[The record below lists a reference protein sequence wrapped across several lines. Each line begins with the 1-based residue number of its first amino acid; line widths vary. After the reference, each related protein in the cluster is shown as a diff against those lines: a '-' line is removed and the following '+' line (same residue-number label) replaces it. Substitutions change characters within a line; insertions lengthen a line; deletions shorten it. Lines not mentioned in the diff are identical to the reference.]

1 MLPVA
6 ILAGGLASRLQP
18 LTRHT
23 PKSLVMVAGHPFIFH
38 QLELLHSQGVRRVV
52 LCVGHLGEQ
61 IESAV
66 GDGRRFGLDVAYSF
80 DGSRLLGT
88 GGALK
93 RALPLLGADF
103 FVLYGDSYLP
113 CSFVT
118 IQAAY
123 AAAHRPALMT
133 ILRNDNRWG
142 RSNVAF
148 RADGSIEYNK
158 DPDLHIDSGHG
169 ASQFDR
175 ADHIDFGLSVLSG
188 RVLQPYPEGATV
200 DLADVWR
207 ALSCQG
213 QLAAFEVTGR
223 FYEIGSREG
232 LADTEAFLTR
242 RLETA

>member
-1 MLPVA
+1 VLKAMLPVA

-23 PKSLVMVAGHPFIFH
+23 PKSLVVVAGRPFIFH
-38 QLELLHSQGVRRVV
+38 QLELLHSQDVRRVV

-61 IESAV
+61 IEAAV
-66 GDGRRFGLDVAYSF
+66 GDGRRFGLDVEYSF
-80 DGSRLLGT
+80 DGARLLGT

-93 RALPLLGADF
+93 RAIPLLGADF

-113 CSFVT
+113 CSFAT

-123 AAAHRPALMT
+123 EAADRPALMT
-133 ILRNDNRWG
+133 VLRNDNRWG

-158 DPDLHIDSGHG
+158 DPGRGDPFHLDFG
-169 ASQFDR
+169 
-175 ADHIDFGLSVLSG
+175 HIDFGLSVLSG
-188 RVLQPYPEGATV
+188 QALQPYPESATV
-200 DLADVWR
+200 DLADLWR
-207 ALSCQG
+207 ALSAERE
-213 QLAAFEVTGR
+213 LAAFEVTGR
-223 FYEIGSREG
+223 FYEIGSVGG
-232 LADTEAFLTR
+232 LSDTEEFLTR